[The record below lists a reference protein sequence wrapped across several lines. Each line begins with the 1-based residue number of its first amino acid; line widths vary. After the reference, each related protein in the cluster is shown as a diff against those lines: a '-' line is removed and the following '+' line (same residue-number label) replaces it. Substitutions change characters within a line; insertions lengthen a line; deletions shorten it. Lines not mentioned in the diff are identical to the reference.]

1 VSLNNYYNYYVIRH
15 QFDPSE
21 EVFQPYAMSIVKSN
35 KCKGYGTLEEA
46 KKVLEKVQ
54 HNYEIETKAENEYEE
69 KLALAKGE
77 EYNGQSYA
85 MQYSIYRMQ
94 FSLRL
99 KK

>member
-1 VSLNNYYNYYVIRH
+1 MYNYYVIQH

-21 EVFQPYAMSIVKSN
+21 EEYRPYSMSIIKSN
-35 KCKGYGTLEEA
+35 NCNGYGTLEEA
-46 KKVLEKVQ
+46 RKVLVKVEN
-54 HNYEIETKAENEYEE
+54 NYDIETKAENEYEE

-77 EYNGQSYA
+77 EYDGQSHA
-85 MQYSIYRMQ
+85 MQYSIYRME

>member
-1 VSLNNYYNYYVIRH
+1 MYNYYVIQH

-21 EVFQPYAMSIVKSN
+21 EVYRPYTMSIRSSI

-54 HNYEIETKAENEYEE
+54 NNYEIETKAENEYEE

-77 EYNGQSYA
+77 EYRGQSCA
-85 MQYSIYRMQ
+85 MEYSIYTMR
-94 FSLRL
+94 
-99 KK
+99 KIK